1 MQKLFVRTDAGRRVN
16 AQMVRDYGVLAILVL
31 LFVTLSVTTTN
42 FLTTRNLMN
51 ILDQNAPLML
61 LALGTTFV
69 ILTGAFDLSSG
80 QVMSLTIVLGAQ
92 LSFVLSNPLLGMLLA
107 LAVSI
112 PIGALNGFLISRFKI
127 NSFLT
132 TLASSMII
140 SGFALWS
147 SSGALIDLS
156 ANKTF
161 TFIGTTKLF
170 STIPMSVVIC
180 ALVFIAFTL
189 VLRYTKFGRH
199 VYALGSNAEAA
210 RISGISAVKIRT
222 TVYVLGAFAAGLAG
236 LILASRTGVGRI
248 ITSADTMTLSAI
260 AAVVI
265 GGTSIAG
272 GRGAMWRTV
281 IGVLLIA
288 LLQNAFNM
296 MGVPPYWQTIV
307 TGCVIVLAVLAN
319 ATAGRKE

>member
-1 MQKLFVRTDAGRRVN
+1 MQKLLTQTDAGRRINTQV
-16 AQMVRDYGVLAILVL
+16 VRDYGVLAILVL
-31 LFVTLSVTTTN
+31 LFVTLSVTTSN
-42 FLTTRNLMN
+42 FLTSRNLMN

-92 LSFVLSNPLLGMLLA
+92 LSYLLSNPLAGMLLA
-107 LAVSI
+107 LAIAI
-112 PIGALNGFLISRFKI
+112 PIGALNGYIISRFKI

-132 TLASSMII
+132 TLASSLII
-140 SGFALWS
+140 SGFALWA
-147 SSGALIDLS
+147 SSGSLIDLS
-156 ANKTF
+156 TNSTF
-161 TFIGTTKLF
+161 TFIGTTRLF
-170 STIPMSVVIC
+170 GMIPVSVVIC
-180 ALVFIAFTL
+180 LLVFIVFTL

-199 VYALGSNAEAA
+199 IYALGANAEAA
-210 RISGISAVKIRT
+210 RLSGVSAVKVRT
-222 TVYVLGAFAAGLAG
+222 IVYILGAIAASLAG

-248 ITSADTMTLSAI
+248 VSGADAMTLNAI

-307 TGCVIVLAVLAN
+307 TGFVIILAVLAN
-319 ATAGRKE
+319 ATSGRKE